1 MIFFFLFITKYPLI
15 YNGLLELMEWSLNK
29 GQEKYT
35 MQTEVKKV
43 SKIGHFIQGKQLCKS

>member
-1 MIFFFLFITKYPLI
+1 
-15 YNGLLELMEWSLNK
+15 MEWSLNK
-29 GQEKYT
+29 EQEKYT